1 MRLRKD
7 KGKSDAGKTLSVN
20 RQFRNI
26 FANIAEK
33 GGLKNKSVWG
43 HVFIYQCMRPGINCR
58 IFSDIKRQSL
68 KKINIFYS
76 MVTCNIC
83 GNSTTPIEVQEQM
96 LGMKEHFLYNKCT
109 NCGHT
114 HINAIPADMAKYYN
128 SREYYSFS
136 NKNSFTESNINHPGI
151 KNSLKKILFSAGI
164 KSSLLYSAALK
175 ALLSVKNVQKE
186 MKVLDYGC
194 GAGQFVKELTDI
206 GFTNARGYDLFL
218 PENISVKGELYLSS
232 DVRLFKTNDWD
243 IITLNHVFEHVYDP
257 VKTLQEIN
265 QLLSVGG
272 RLLLRFP
279 VIDSFAF
286 EKYKENWVQFDAP
299 RHINLFTRKSIRMAV
314 EQAGGFRFENMYD
327 DSFHF
332 QFTGSELYLKKLSLK
347 PADNSFIKRLLSPDA
362 YRYHMLAK
370 QLNKQHKGDQ
380 VVVILEKV

>member
-1 MRLRKD
+1 ML
-7 KGKSDAGKTLSVN
+7 
-20 RQFRNI
+20 
-26 FANIAEK
+26 
-33 GGLKNKSVWG
+33 GLKEA
-43 HVFIYQCMRPGINCR
+43 FIYDR
-58 IFSDIKRQSL
+58 
-68 KKINIFYS
+68 
-76 MVTCNIC
+76 CN
-83 GNSTTPIEVQEQM
+83 S
-96 LGMKEHFLYNKCT
+96 
-109 NCGHT
+109 CGHT
-114 HINAIPADMAKYYN
+114 HIHSIPENMAAYYN

-136 NKNSFTESNINHPGI
+136 NKNSFTESTINNSSL
-151 KNSLKKILFSAGI
+151 KNSLKKWLFSIGL
-164 KSSLLYSAALK
+164 KSSMFYSAALK
-175 ALLSVKNVQKE
+175 ALLSVKNLRKE
-186 MKVLDYGC
+186 MRVLDYGC
-194 GAGQFVKELTDI
+194 GAGHFVKELRDI

-218 PENISVKGELYLSS
+218 PDNVSVKGELYLSS
-232 DVRLFKTNDWD
+232 NLDLFKNSQWD

-257 VKTLQEIN
+257 VETLKEIS

-314 EQAGGFRFENMYD
+314 EQAGGYRFENMYD
-327 DSFHF
+327 DSSHF

-380 VVVILEKV
+380 VVVILEKE